1 MWKIVYK
8 ILIYFSNISYDVL
21 SYLKNKSLKFQLI
34 SEETKK
40 ENLYLFHF
48 STYTM
53 KGSLAKWRV
62 RDVDETKV
70 SIPIT
75 RVLTS
80 IVSTLLSIPHT
91 GHKACIDFCH
101 VAQAWVTAPHV
112 TEADGCTTISSHGLY
127 NAPPDTM
134 PSGCVLASCART
146 TPSWGR
152 RWLGQHIHSHRI
164 NSRAR

>member
-1 MWKIVYK
+1 MKNCLQNLNI
-8 ILIYFSNISYDVL
+8 FSNISYDVL

-80 IVSTLLSIPHT
+80 IVSTLLSIPHWT
-91 GHKACIDFCH
+91 QGMYR
-101 VAQAWVTAPHV
+101 
-112 TEADGCTTISSHGLY
+112 L
-127 NAPPDTM
+127 
-134 PSGCVLASCART
+134 LSCGAGMSDRST
-146 TPSWGR
+146 RYRGGR
-152 RWLGQHIHSHRI
+152 LHDNKLTWPVQ
-164 NSRAR
+164 RAI

>member
-1 MWKIVYK
+1 
-8 ILIYFSNISYDVL
+8 
-21 SYLKNKSLKFQLI
+21 
-34 SEETKK
+34 
-40 ENLYLFHF
+40 
-48 STYTM
+48 M

-101 VAQAWVTAPHV
+101 VAQA
-112 TEADGCTTISSHGLY
+112 
-127 NAPPDTM
+127 
-134 PSGCVLASCART
+134 
-146 TPSWGR
+146 
-152 RWLGQHIHSHRI
+152 
-164 NSRAR
+164 